1 MLNRCSEIFVESI
14 GSIDNVGQSVG
25 ERPVKQLFV
34 NHLFRKMKIL
44 VTHTDKG
51 NPESFAPAE
60 RIRSAMER
68 MMKLQDVILKAM
80 AKKITWLQ
88 AAEIIGVCDRTIR
101 RMRERYQEFGYDGLF
116 DQRRRKRTTLR
127 VPMEIAERVLSLY
140 QETYFDLSVRHRPLN
155 EIHFGKTAD

>member
-1 MLNRCSEIFVESI
+1 MRDSSFCGNQGPVKGGYWRPSSCPRTRTSPPLTEIPGQYAGTCSLQRQAECRTRLGWNQAAPHPQLQALANPRPMLNRCSEIFVESI

-60 RIRSAMER
+60 RIRSAM
-68 MMKLQDVILKAM
+68 
-80 AKKITWLQ
+80 
-88 AAEIIGVCDRTIR
+88 
-101 RMRERYQEFGYDGLF
+101 
-116 DQRRRKRTTLR
+116 
-127 VPMEIAERVLSLY
+127 
-140 QETYFDLSVRHRPLN
+140 
-155 EIHFGKTAD
+155 

>member
-1 MLNRCSEIFVESI
+1 
-14 GSIDNVGQSVG
+14 
-25 ERPVKQLFV
+25 
-34 NHLFRKMKIL
+34 
-44 VTHTDKG
+44 
-51 NPESFAPAE
+51 
-60 RIRSAMER
+60 MER
-68 MMKLQDVILKAM
+68 MMKLQDVILKAL